1 MTIGQTE
8 PVNIVYGNNLA
19 TKFDYDFYIE
29 TEEQLVV
36 EHTNF
41 SGATTTLTYGVDYS
55 IDGIGNEDGGQINF
69 PLQGST
75 YQTLGWNESTDEKEM
90 LVISLNLP
98 FEQAAEFDISG
109 DLNKKNLEKALDYQM
124 RCTQILNRKVGR
136 AVLVSEGS
144 ESTPAELIASINEAQ
159 INAQNFAQ
167 IASDKAA
174 AANASAISA
183 GEEAT
188 IATRQA
194 AEVEETYNTAMS
206 DITSS
211 RQTAINDIET
221 SQAAAANEIT
231 VGRQNIASDLSAAR
245 SNINTDLTNAKNN
258 INSTYTT
265 NSNKLKS
272 EYNSYTSNLGNE
284 YNATMKAY
292 DRQYNGVDLS
302 VKFAN
307 EILLHNNIYEWL
319 ENRKNTNNF
328 DGIHV
333 RDYFYV
339 PVKAGTV
346 NGVSIPACNVRCR
359 IQGINTYRKC
369 GDTTIGNM
377 LYIDS
382 DHCFGP
388 FMWNPTANNNGTS
401 NNPNPF
407 KASAA
412 YAILNGIN
420 NYDATSGYN
429 KQAHG
434 ANCADAGILQLLPS
448 ELVAVM
454 KTKRNLL
461 DKRYSA
467 SGLLTGSTDWGWDD
481 EPKLTLRNEIEIYGC
496 GIRSN
501 LSQTT
506 GFWFPEA
513 GLSIQLPGYANNC
526 ENRIKYVAGSETS
539 RCNWWLS
546 SAASHTSSYVCSVS
560 GGGHAGNASA
570 THTVVYLPLCF
581 CI

>member
-1 MTIGQTE
+1 MIPETQ
-8 PVNIVYGNNLA
+8 PVKNHYGNNEA
-19 TKFDYDFYIE
+19 TIFDFPFYIE
-29 TEEQLVV
+29 EENQLKV
-36 EHTNF
+36 EHTDFN
-41 SGATTTLTYGVDYS
+41 GAIHTLVNGVDYE
-55 IDGIGNEDGGQINF
+55 INEIGNENGSYITF
-69 PLQGST
+69 PLQGSS
-75 YQTLGWNESTDEKEM
+75 YEILGWNLNTDQKEM
-90 LVISLNLP
+90 LSIALNLK
-98 FEQAAEFDISG
+98 FAQEAEFGMSEK
-109 DLNKKNLEKALDYQM
+109 LALKELEKSLDYQM
-124 RCTQILNRKVGR
+124 RCTQILKRQIERSVQ
-136 AVLVSEGS
+136 VPEGS
-144 ESTPAELIASINEAQ
+144 AATPAELIASINEAQ

-167 IASDKAA
+167 IASNKAA

-245 SNINTDLTNAKNN
+245 SNISTDLTNAKNN

-377 LYIDS
+377 FYIDS

-448 ELVAVM
+448 ELVAKM

-539 RCNWWLS
+539 RCTWWLS
-546 SAASHTSSYVCSVS
+546 SAASGNSSIVCRVTGS
-560 GGGHAGNASA
+560 GNATYTSA
-570 THTVVYLPLCF
+570 TYTYVYLPLCF

>member
-1 MTIGQTE
+1 MIPE
-8 PVNIVYGNNLA
+8 KNPYNNWKGNGS
-19 TKFDYDFYIE
+19 TTTFDFDFYIE
-29 TEEQLVV
+29 DETQLDVY
-36 EHTNF
+36 HTN
-41 SGATTTLTYGVDYS
+41 SEGVQTLLTHGTDYS
-55 IDGIGNEDGGQINF
+55 INELQNENGSYITF
-69 PLQGST
+69 PLASSS
-75 YQTLGWNESTDEKEM
+75 YEVLGEDEI
-90 LVISLNLP
+90 ISLCLTLP
-98 FEQAAEFDISG
+98 IAQENPFGKSSY
-109 DLNKKNLEKALDYQM
+109 LNLETLEYALDYITRICQIINRQM
-124 RCTQILNRKVGR
+124 ERSVKTP
-136 AVLVSEGS
+136 EGS
-144 ESTPAELIASINEAQ
+144 EQSAEQLIEALNEAQ
-159 INAQNFAQ
+159 VNAANSASAAANSATNAQN
-167 IASDKAA
+167 
-174 AANASAISA
+174 SAIAA

-194 AEVEETYNTAMS
+194 AECEETYNTAMS
-206 DITSS
+206 EIASK

-369 GDTTIGNM
+369 GDTAIGNM
-377 LYIDS
+377 FYIDS

-448 ELVAVM
+448 ELVAKM

-539 RCNWWLS
+539 RCSWWLS
-546 SAASHTSSYVCSVS
+546 SAASHSSSGVCIVS
-560 GGGHAGNASA
+560 GHGHANGNSA
-570 THTVVYLPLCF
+570 TNTYVYLPLCF